1 MTTQMPPTGQIRQA
15 WESVAPRFDECVSPL
30 TMTFG
35 QAVVDKLGVGP
46 GTVFLDVGAGSG
58 ALAIPVAQRGANV
71 LAIGL
76 APTMIERLG
85 AHARGLP
92 NLRGRVM
99 DGGHLDLSD
108 NSFDVAAS
116 VNGVTLFP
124 DVSAGI
130 AEMVRVTKPGG
141 RVVLVCF
148 AHGIEYAEF
157 VTFLFAAVRT
167 AVPDA
172 ALPQTDP
179 PPLPFQLADPQK
191 LRTKLVEGGLTD
203 VSGRG
208 GELGCP
214 GAVRGALLGRG
225 HGEQPDRRAD
235 RRPSHHPA
243 TGGRPAGDRR
253 HAARAVGRLTRC
265 SAAQSDEHRCRH
277 QALSRPTTTTKRQ
290 DLED

>member
-1 MTTQMPPTGQIRQA
+1 
-15 WESVAPRFDECVSPL
+15 
-30 TMTFG
+30 MTFG

-191 LRTKLVEGGLTD
+191 LRTKLVEAGLTG
-203 VSGRG
+203 VSVEVASWDIQVRSVAHYWDAITASNPIAAQVVAQLTTRQQAHVRQVIDGMLRERSDG
-208 GELGCP
+208 SP
-214 GAVRGALLGRG
+214 GAVLRN
-225 HGEQPDRRAD
+225 PMNI
-235 RRPSHHPA
+235 
-243 TGGRPAGDRR
+243 
-253 HAARAVGRLTRC
+253 AVGI
-265 SAAQSDEHRCRH
+265 
-277 QALSRPTTTTKRQ
+277 KR
-290 DLED
+290 

>member
-1 MTTQMPPTGQIRQA
+1 MTTQMPSTGQIRQA

-30 TMTFG
+30 TMMFG

-85 AHARGLP
+85 ARARGLP

-203 VSGRG
+203 VSVGVASWDVQVRSVAHYWDAG
-208 GELGCP
+208 TASNPIAAQIVAHLTTRQQADVRQVIDGMLRERSDGSP
-214 GAVRGALLGRG
+214 GAVLRN
-225 HGEQPDRRAD
+225 PMNI
-235 RRPSHHPA
+235 
-243 TGGRPAGDRR
+243 
-253 HAARAVGRLTRC
+253 AVGI
-265 SAAQSDEHRCRH
+265 
-277 QALSRPTTTTKRQ
+277 KR
-290 DLED
+290 